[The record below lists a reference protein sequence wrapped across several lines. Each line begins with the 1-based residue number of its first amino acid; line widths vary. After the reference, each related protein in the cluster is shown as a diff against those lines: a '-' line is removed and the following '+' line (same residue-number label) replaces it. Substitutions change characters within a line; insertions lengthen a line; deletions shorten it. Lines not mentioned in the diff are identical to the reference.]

1 VVEVAVN
8 MEITA
13 DTPTQTPPNG
23 QDRRQSIGA
32 ILVDQGRL
40 KPDDAEV
47 IQRFATEHSVRFG
60 AAAVRL
66 GLLSE
71 KDVENALGRQY
82 RHAVLLCGE
91 GGVAQ
96 DVITAHDPQNALVE
110 PIRALRTQLMFSW
123 LNDCRQKVLAIT
135 SPDRHEGRS
144 WIAANLAVAF
154 AQMGERTLL
163 IDADMRN
170 AQQHRYFNLDNSL
183 GLSALLTGRAG
194 ISTVVRVNPELRLF
208 VLPAGNAPPN
218 PQELLSRS
226 IFAEVIRRCASQYDL
241 VLIDTPAAAETSD
254 AQVIAG
260 KAGAAVMIARR
271 NLSRSGRLISATQRL
286 RTAGVNIVGC
296 ILNEH

>member
-1 VVEVAVN
+1 
-8 MEITA
+8 
-13 DTPTQTPPNG
+13 
-23 QDRRQSIGA
+23 
-32 ILVDQGRL
+32 
-40 KPDDAEV
+40 
-47 IQRFATEHSVRFG
+47 
-60 AAAVRL
+60 
-66 GLLSE
+66 
-71 KDVENALGRQY
+71 
-82 RHAVLLCGE
+82 
-91 GGVAQ
+91 
-96 DVITAHDPQNALVE
+96 
-110 PIRALRTQLMFSW
+110 
-123 LNDCRQKVLAIT
+123 
-135 SPDRHEGRS
+135 
-144 WIAANLAVAF
+144 
-154 AQMGERTLL
+154 MGERTLL